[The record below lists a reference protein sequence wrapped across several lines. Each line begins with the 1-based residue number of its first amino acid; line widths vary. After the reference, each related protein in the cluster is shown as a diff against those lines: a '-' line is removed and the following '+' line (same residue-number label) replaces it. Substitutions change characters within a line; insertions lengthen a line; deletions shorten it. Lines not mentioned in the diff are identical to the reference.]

1 MAEMTLRK
9 KYLEQRASAR
19 RRKPE
24 QDPYLLEKIQ
34 PSGGITFKDVKYI
47 TPGSGYEGCIHV
59 YQFPEDIDTFWLAK
73 VCNINGTVALVDIS
87 TDNMSEV
94 KKNLN
99 KSMKEQAGRKKEA
112 KDFAELYDADKR
124 LGEMKRMYDEIS
136 SYNEIVKLIHI
147 RIFVADRSFA
157 SLEKR
162 IKNIMDKLE
171 TDSSFLTTIYLNET
185 KNEWQS
191 MYRPYRR
198 QKEELFFPYGQSM
211 TATGLA
217 HGNPFHF
224 SMLYDPTGSFLGKT
238 PCGGNVLFDLFTKTS
253 TRLYYNFLAIGEM
266 GSGKST
272 LLKKQFLE
280 NAIKGNYVRTFD
292 ISGEFSKLTK
302 VLGGKIIKLDG
313 KNGILNPL
321 EILRAGDEELEKFEE
336 EEEST
341 GNSEKMSFI
350 RHISKVSTFYRF
362 LVGGNVDTEEIVEF
376 EELLREFY
384 KSVGFDI
391 DKASDE
397 RPVTGLP
404 ATSYPTFSDFL
415 AYIIQNIKEI
425 QNGNYNRLEE
435 KLIERTLILRDK
447 IKKVINNIVKTYGYL
462 FDGHTSID
470 NILDEQ
476 IVTFD
481 ISTLK
486 ELKDEVFDAMIIN
499 MISLC
504 WDNCVTNGKLMY
516 KRLLKGTI
524 KLWDVTRF
532 LILIDESYR
541 WLNAKK
547 IHALDLVSIYL
558 REARKYFG
566 GIGLVAHRAADYVPE
581 GSGAAEIDKLK
592 TIFELTQYK
601 FIFRQNSNAKKLLT
615 NIFDGVLTIS
625 QINKIPRLE
634 IGQCILS
641 ISGDQNI
648 EFEVHLTKEEEKI
661 FQGGV

>member
-1 MAEMTLRK
+1 MAEMTLRQKQMK
-9 KYLEQRASAR
+9 KRRAGR
-19 RRKPE
+19 TRQPL

-47 TPGSGYEGCIHV
+47 TTGSGYEGCIHV
-59 YQFPEDIDTFWLAK
+59 YQFPENIDTFWLAK

-87 TDNMSEV
+87 TDNIAEV

-124 LGEMKRMYDEIS
+124 LGEMKRMFDEIN
-136 SYNEIVKLIHI
+136 SYNEIVKLLHI

-157 SLEKR
+157 ELEKR

-171 TDSSFLTTIYLNET
+171 TDSAFLTTIYLNESKT
-185 KNEWQS
+185 EWQS
-191 MYRPYRR
+191 MYRPYRK
-198 QKEELFFPYGQSM
+198 QKEEIFFPYGQSM

-272 LLKKQFLE
+272 LLKKQFLD
-280 NAIKGNYVRTFD
+280 NAVRGNYVRTFD
-292 ISGEFSKLTK
+292 ISGEFSLLTK
-302 VLGGKIIKLDG
+302 KVGGKIIKLDG
-313 KNGILNPL
+313 SSGILNPL
-321 EILRAGDEELEKFEE
+321 EILRAGDNEKL
-336 EEEST
+336 
-341 GNSEKMSFI
+341 SFT

-362 LVGGNVDTEEIVEF
+362 LVGGNVDSEEVVEF
-376 EELLREFY
+376 EEMLRELY
-384 KSVGFDI
+384 KKFGFDMENGEL
-391 DKASDE
+391 DMQ
-397 RPVTGLP
+397 VTGLP
-404 ATSYPTFSDFL
+404 ATSYPRFSDFL
-415 AYIIQNIKEI
+415 EYIMENIKEL
-425 QNGNYNRLEE
+425 QSGTYNSLEE
-435 KLIERTLILRDK
+435 KLVGRTLILRDK
-447 IKKVINNIVKTYGYL
+447 IRKVIRNIVKTYGYL
-462 FDGHTSID
+462 FDGYTSID

-486 ELKDEVFDAMIIN
+486 ELKDEVFDASIIN

-504 WDNCVTNGKLMY
+504 WDNCVTNGKLML
-516 KRLLKGTI
+516 KRLNEGSI

-532 LILIDESYR
+532 LILIDESHR

-547 IHALDLVSIYL
+547 AHALDLISIYL

-566 GIGLVAHRAADYVPE
+566 GIGLASQRAADYVPE
-581 GSGAAEIDKLK
+581 GSGSAEIDKLK
-592 TIFELTQYK
+592 NIFELTQYK
-601 FIFRQNSNAKKLLT
+601 FVFRQNSNAKKLLAK
-615 NIFDGVLTIS
+615 IFEGDLTITQINTIPKLEIGKCILTIS
-625 QINKIPRLE
+625 
-634 IGQCILS
+634 
-641 ISGDQNI
+641 GDRNI
-648 EFEVHLTKEEEKI
+648 EFKVHLTKEEEKI
-661 FQGGV
+661 FQGGL